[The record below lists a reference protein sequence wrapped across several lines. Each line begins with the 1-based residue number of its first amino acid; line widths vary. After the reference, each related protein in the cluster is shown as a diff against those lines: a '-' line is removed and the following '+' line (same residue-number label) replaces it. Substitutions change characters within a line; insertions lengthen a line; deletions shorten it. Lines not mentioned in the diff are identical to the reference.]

1 MAIEKATGIVVRLTD
16 YSDTSQIATF
26 VTDRAG
32 VLGAIAKGSKRENS
46 PTGGP
51 LDLLSV
57 NEMVFSTSKSGS
69 LATLREAKTVEKFP
83 RLRLVPLYY
92 AGLYFG
98 ELAGI
103 FGEGSEG
110 SSAVYDLLLDA
121 LRAIGTA
128 HEGALEAIVL
138 FFESHIQAAAGL
150 APNITTCARCGAP
163 GPDAGAHARI
173 CLDDGGILCP
183 NCDGG
188 MRLSGGGLAAVR
200 HIFESNLRTVQRLKL
215 KGALQQEVSGLLSAA
230 VVRSGERTPKL
241 LRYVKPD
248 LKGSWR
254 RWLRTDASNHLDNES
269 TQIYNEKAQTDGG

>member
-51 LDLLSV
+51 LDLLTV
-57 NEMVFSTSKSGS
+57 NEMVFSTSKSGG
-69 LATLREAKTVEKFP
+69 LATLREAKTIEKFP
-83 RLRLVPLYY
+83 RPRSVPLYY

-98 ELAGI
+98 ELGGI

-110 SSAVYDLLLDA
+110 SSAVFDLLLDG
-121 LRAIGTA
+121 LRAVETADEGT
-128 HEGALEAIVL
+128 LEPIVL
-138 FFESHIQAAAGL
+138 FFESHILGAAGL
-150 APNITTCARCGAP
+150 APNITSCVRCGAP
-163 GPDAGAHARI
+163 DADAHARV

-183 NCDGG
+183 NCAGG
-188 MRLSGGGLAAVR
+188 IRLSGGGLAALR
-200 HIFESNLRTVQRLKL
+200 HIFESNLRSVQRLKL
-215 KGALQQEVSGLLSAA
+215 KGALQKEVSGLLSAA
-230 VVRSGERTPKL
+230 VVKGGERVPKL
-241 LRYVKPD
+241 LRYVKPS

-254 RWLRTDASNHLDNES
+254 RWLPRRTANHLDNES